1 MAFEEMNNETLAA
14 PDIQSDKPVVKKL
27 AFRDSWNLWMADVRR
42 KRAGFASR
50 PQDKTFFKQYIKINL
65 ELGSIAVM
73 IFRYGQWAT
82 RIKNPLLKL
91 IFAAPYAIGNM
102 GTMVAA
108 GINIQPGSNI
118 GGGFIIHNFSC
129 IFIWSDSIGEN
140 CTVNQGVTIG
150 NIRGSGGL
158 PQIGNNVY
166 IASGAK
172 VLGNVKIGNNVVV
185 AANSVVVTDV
195 PDNATVMGIPARVIS
210 RNATSEYLKF

>member
-1 MAFEEMNNETLAA
+1 MTNEILNP
-14 PDIQSDKPVVKKL
+14 PDTQSDKPIVKKIR
-27 AFRDSWNLWMADVRR
+27 FRDAWSLWMADVRR
-42 KRAGFASR
+42 KRVGFASR

-65 ELGSIAVM
+65 ELGSMAVM

-82 RIKNPLLKL
+82 RIKNPIFKL
-91 IFAAPYAIGNM
+91 IFAAPYAIMNM
-102 GTMVAA
+102 GTMVTA
-108 GINIQPGSNI
+108 GINIQPGSTI

-129 IFIWSDSIGEN
+129 IFIWSDCIGEN

-185 AANSVVVTDV
+185 AANSVVMTDV
-195 PDNATVMGIPARVIS
+195 PDNATVMGVPARVIS